1 MVDVVNGDHKA
12 SFSLK
17 ELSQLPDQINDVSA
31 FVPKYSGKAV
41 TIGSI
46 LDEAGVTQR
55 FVGASEASRKTF
67 FDFLNLHLAWF
78 LRDGSVTFIA
88 NDGYETSPVVM
99 GEARQG
105 FAVLLGDAPGG
116 PLRLLFAQGVA
127 VQTSPCQ
134 SHGGSVNMKG
144 FKTIQINAQ

>member
-46 LDEAGVTQR
+46 LDEAGVTQ
-55 FVGASEASRKTF
+55 
-67 FDFLNLHLAWF
+67 
-78 LRDGSVTFIA
+78 RDGSVTFIA